1 MARPGPGRRLAAR
14 VQGLTRELGAE
25 VLVTRAVRDALD
37 SRFRVRALAPARL
50 RGIAEPIEV
59 FEVPGF
65 DAGRG

>member
-1 MARPGPGRRLAAR
+1 